1 MQYRNR
7 HNSGDEIS
15 RFSELLKWETC
26 PIWVGNYRA
35 CTLFEVEYRHGKSD
49 SATRVGLWIHVG
61 ALPLCCR
68 TTGEKGSLP
77 LCELHQVK
85 ALLNLADRDYK
96 GHRAAAVTE
105 ITTAIHALQSGY
117 AHPKLPKTV
126 QKGGGEA
133 QALSDNQLNE
143 AITQL
148 QTIQMQLKGTPGAAV
163 VTANTAIDTAI
174 AELKIALTIK

>member
-1 MQYRNR
+1 MANQ
-7 HNSGDEIS
+7 IQ
-15 RFSELLKWETC
+15 LPAL
-26 PIWVGNYRA
+26 A
-35 CTLFEVEYRHGKSD
+35 CGFMLALSPCAAAQQVKKAPSPY
-49 SATRVGLWIHVG
+49 ATQIV
-61 ALPLCCR
+61 
-68 TTGEKGSLP
+68 
-77 LCELHQVK
+77 ELHQVK

-105 ITTAIHALQSGY
+105 ITTAIHALESGY